1 MAASSQTKKVFNMNV
16 NVNDLEDMYRD
27 MNTALKTAVVN
38 SLNVLGRTINKEI
51 ATDIKQ
57 NYNIK
62 ARSLRIGKTVRLRR
76 ADKRKVIPVFTIS
89 ILKQGRGLALYSPR
103 KTKAGISV
111 KVKRGKKTVRRSFFI
126 KNKTGMRFVARKGSD
141 RNRRFILRT
150 SRTGR
155 KYVARASE
163 FLYGPSI
170 ASLYQRR
177 KSSNVIRT
185 VIDRDYKKEL
195 DKQFNNQF
203 EKKRR

>member
-16 NVNDLEDMYRD
+16 DVNDLEDMYRD
-27 MNTALKTAVVN
+27 MNVALKTAVVN
-38 SLNVLGRTINKEI
+38 SLNKIGRTINKEI
-51 ATDIKQ
+51 ATDIKK

-62 ARSLRIGKTVRLRR
+62 ARSLKLGKTVRLRR

-89 ILKQGRGLALYSPR
+89 ILKQGRGLALYSPKR
-103 KTKAGISV
+103 TKAGISV
-111 KVKRGKKTVRRSFFI
+111 KVGRSQKTVQRSFFI
-126 KNKTGMRFVARKGSD
+126 KNKTGMRFVARKGK
-141 RNRRFILRT
+141 NRRFILRT

-155 KYVARASE
+155 KYVARSSD
-163 FLYGPSI
+163 FLYGPSV
-170 ASLYQRR
+170 AALYQRR
-177 KSSNVIRT
+177 KSSRMIRT